1 MESSQD
7 FKSLQETVQ
16 NALVSTTRLANQVA
30 AEDLGFQRTSNPAV
44 AEELDDIAS
53 HLLNLTS
60 SLLQSATRGTDVAG
74 PSLEDAD
81 DVDVH
86 WSRIVDVLDNLLEK
100 ADTCLDE
107 YTGAIKRKAA
117 PMDQPTAPAKKSRYA
132 LDQSMRRANVLKP
145 QNAFEVKP
153 NNHDTS
159 PWKPILTQ
167 KPHATLPLDKSL
179 VTFTDES
186 QSTQYATQSS
196 SRFSPKELQVQHTP
210 KQLKNQRQK
219 MRKKIQLKGLR
230 NAEYKHPYETEI
242 HSLEYPEA
250 VFQRKDPIPY
260 LPFESTTATYVDTYD
275 GVLEMLEELKGA
287 SEIAIDTEHHDFRT
301 YAGLLSLMQISTR
314 EKDWIV
320 DTLQPWR
327 HKLEVLNE
335 VFADPSIVKVLHG
348 AYMDIVWLQRDCGLY
363 IVGLFDTF
371 EAACALQYPGRSLA
385 YLLKRFVDFDAD
397 KKYQLADWRIRP
409 IPEEMFYYARSDTH
423 YLLYIYDHLRNELLS
438 SSQPGAAEH
447 DLMRHVLFKSNE
459 TSLRRHESYI
469 YDSETGQGP
478 FGWYNMLIRQSAG
491 KFTKEQ
497 FSVFRAIHQWRDK
510 LARKEDESPLFIMNN
525 ATLFDIAR
533 RLPPDPKALHSLLDS
548 GSFLAKREVSNL
560 FEIITK
566 AIAQGAN
573 GPSVAE
579 VIRGNTAIVMGIG
592 EVARTVLPQLKDR
605 AKDAHDVKDF
615 VSPIS
620 QLWGNMPISSRWD
633 PHGKAPLPK
642 QREFELPWAQFVQ
655 STRLAEDANQS
666 TDQNATMSETMV
678 GENPK
683 LAPSAVANGDLIP
696 VDSEFTLK
704 AGLKRKAPEPD
715 SSSESDTELEVNSET
730 FKSTGLESKA
740 ASKTDEEIAVPDDS
754 EEERNASKAKK
765 AKKKAQK
772 LARKEARRRERDQ
785 KKAEK
790 LARKNQ
796 TSGPPNKEADE
807 SDEPFDYSN
816 AKSVLKA
823 GNDTNAPRKARF
835 NPYALTAEGPKPA
848 RRLHGEKAGKSA
860 TFKR

>member
-1 MESSQD
+1 MMGSSQD

-16 NALVSTTRLANQVA
+16 NALVSTTRLTNQIA

-44 AEELDDIAS
+44 AEDLDDIAA
-53 HLLNLTS
+53 HLLTLTS
-60 SLLQSATRGTDVAG
+60 SLLQSATKGTDVAG

-81 DVDVH
+81 DVDVN

-117 PMDQPTAPAKKSRYA
+117 PVDQPVVPAKKSRYA

-145 QNAFEVKP
+145 QNAFELKP

-167 KPHATLPLDKSL
+167 NHMPLFPSIRAL
-179 VTFTDES
+179 
-186 QSTQYATQSS
+186 
-196 SRFSPKELQVQHTP
+196 
-210 KQLKNQRQK
+210 
-219 MRKKIQLKGLR
+219 
-230 NAEYKHPYETEI
+230 YKHPYETEI
-242 HSLEYPEA
+242 LSLEYPEA
-250 VFQRKDPIPY
+250 IFQQKEPIPY
-260 LPFESTTATYVDTYD
+260 SPVESTSATYVDTFD
-275 GVLEMLEELKGA
+275 GVLAMLEELKGA
-287 SEIAIDTEHHDFRT
+287 AEIAIDTEHHDFRT
-301 YAGLLSLMQISTR
+301 YTGLLSLMQISTR

-335 VFADPSIVKVLHG
+335 VFADPSIIKVLHG
-348 AYMDIVWLQRDCGLY
+348 AYMDIIWLQRDCGLY

-409 IPEEMFYYARSDTH
+409 LPEEMFYYARSDTH
-423 YLLYIYDHLRNELLS
+423 YLLYIYDRLRNELLS
-438 SSQPGAAEH
+438 SSRPGTAEN

-459 TSLRRHESYI
+459 TSLRRHESYV
-469 YDSETGQGP
+469 YDAETGQGP

-491 KFTKEQ
+491 KFSKEQ

-533 RLPPDPKALHSLLDS
+533 RLPPDPKALHSLLRS
-548 GSFLAKREVSNL
+548 GSFLAKRQVSNL
-560 FEIITK
+560 FDIITE
-566 AIAQGAN
+566 AIAQGTN

-579 VIRGNTAIVMGIG
+579 VIRGNAAATMGIG

-605 AKDAHDVKDF
+605 AKDSLNVKDLI
-615 VSPIS
+615 SPTS
-620 QLWGNMPISSRWD
+620 QLWGDIPISSRWD
-633 PHGKAPLPK
+633 PQYKAPVPK

-655 STRLAEDANQS
+655 SAKLAEDANQ
-666 TDQNATMSETMV
+666 DLNQNITMSEDIA
-678 GENPK
+678 GEQPQLTAK
-683 LAPSAVANGDLIP
+683 AVRNDDLTP
-696 VDSEFTLK
+696 RDSEFTLK
-704 AGLKRKAPEPD
+704 AGMKRKAPDPE
-715 SSSESDTELEVNSET
+715 SGSESDAESEIESETHKSTELEPPT
-730 FKSTGLESKA
+730 T
-740 ASKTDEEIAVPDDS
+740 SKTDDEEIDVPDEDDS
-754 EEERNASKAKK
+754 EEETKAKETRK
-765 AKKKAQK
+765 AKKKARK
-772 LARKEARRRERDQ
+772 LARREIEKRERKNR

-790 LARKNQ
+790 LAKE
-796 TSGPPNKEADE
+796 TESTGAPNRESDE
-807 SDEPFDYSN
+807 SDEPFDYSK

-823 GNDTNAPRKARF
+823 GNNTTNNTKAPRKARF

-848 RRLHGEKAGKSA
+848 RRLHGEKTGKSA